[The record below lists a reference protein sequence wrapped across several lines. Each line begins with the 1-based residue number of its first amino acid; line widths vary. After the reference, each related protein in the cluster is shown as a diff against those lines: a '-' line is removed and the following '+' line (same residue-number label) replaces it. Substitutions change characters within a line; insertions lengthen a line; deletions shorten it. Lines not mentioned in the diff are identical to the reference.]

1 MKNKSTVRILAEY
14 LAKHNLISVKYV
26 NMFVRK
32 KHDKSTGAF
41 SLMIVEWAKT
51 SNFLAV
57 QELFKELQ
65 DIENNKNNKK

>member
-1 MKNKSTVRILAEY
+1 MKNKSTVRILAKY
-14 LAKHNLISVKYV
+14 LAKHNLISAKYI
-26 NMFVRK
+26 NRFTGQ

-57 QELFKELQ
+57 QELFRELQ
-65 DIENNKNNKK
+65 DIENNKK